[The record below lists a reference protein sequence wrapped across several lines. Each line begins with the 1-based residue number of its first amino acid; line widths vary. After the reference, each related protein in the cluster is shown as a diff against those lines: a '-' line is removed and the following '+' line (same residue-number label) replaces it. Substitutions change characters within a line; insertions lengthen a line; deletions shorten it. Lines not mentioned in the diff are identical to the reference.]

1 MTPPTLT
8 LDCRPPTP
16 TREASAPSG
25 QPIGDSAMN
34 TPAVPSRLLV
44 IDDDPASVAL
54 FCEFAMIEGFE
65 TIGMSDPRQLE
76 EMLAWRPD
84 TIILDLVMP
93 DVDGIEILRE
103 LKQRKCTAGLIL
115 VSGGD
120 RRMLASAHEL
130 GKHFGLDMRGALTK
144 PVAMKQLLA
153 LLQQEKRGAKAPAA
167 PDYLPDEDSLRRA
180 ITDGQLAVEYQP
192 QVTLMDGCWKGVEAL
207 VRWDHPQRGRLGP
220 YLFVDAMEKLG
231 LGAALSEAVLAHVV
245 RDLPT
250 LQAAGM
256 GGAVFVNL
264 PPSAL
269 KDVKLTDKIMARID
283 AAGIAHDR
291 IGFELTETSLL
302 HDHAIAIDIL
312 ARLRLKNAWLA
323 IDDFG
328 TGHSTLEILHELPFT
343 ELKID
348 LSFVRRAE
356 TDSVARTIVQN
367 SIRLGQDLNLSVV
380 AEGIETASIYHW
392 LRDQGCTIGQGY
404 HIARP
409 MAVERLAEWHREWLT
424 RRPDTTPA
432 PDGKGFADF
441 DAPLAN
447 VEEDKSF
454 CVFSVD
460 DEPAIRHLVEH
471 VLAGECVL
479 EGFSSAQACQ
489 ERLARRKPD
498 LLLLDISMPG
508 MSGLEFCRNL
518 KEDFDTQDIPVLFI
532 SGEES
537 AEARLAAYEVGGM
550 DFIAKPFKPSELV
563 RKVRAAR
570 RIYDDKLALREQAG
584 FAQRTAFAAM
594 SSMGELGVVIEFLR
608 RSFSVHSASEL
619 ADVVLGA
626 LTQYGLNGTVQIH
639 TRDEFY
645 TLSRQGE
652 NLPLEVSVLQNLR
665 LQGRIFEFRNR
676 SVYNYGRVSLMVN
689 DMPLNDPDRCGRIR
703 DNLAI
708 LAEGADARVQAIE
721 LDQANR
727 AKQAG
732 IGSALGSVNQTL
744 ERLYAGQRLRS
755 FKSVGL
761 IGELQEGLMKSFV
774 HLGMTDSQEEFLA
787 GMIQKYMERMLEL
800 NRQNDEI
807 SIELEALA
815 KTLGQLCGS

>member
-1 MTPPTLT
+1 MN
-8 LDCRPPTP
+8 
-16 TREASAPSG
+16 AP
-25 QPIGDSAMN
+25 IEVAR
-34 TPAVPSRLLV
+34 VLV

-54 FCEFAMIEGFE
+54 YCEYIEAEGLLA
-65 TIGMSDPRQLE
+65 TGMTDPQQLDE
-76 EMLAWRPD
+76 KISWHPD
-84 TIILDLVMP
+84 IIILDLIMP

-103 LKQRKCTAGLIL
+103 LKQRECTASVIL

-120 RRMLASAHEL
+120 RRMLSSAHEL
-130 GKHFGLDMRGALTK
+130 GKRFGLNMLGALAK
-144 PVAMKQLLA
+144 PVAAEQITALLRQEKLATKSPAVPDYVPDEAALRLA
-153 LLQQEKRGAKAPAA
+153 LV
-167 PDYLPDEDSLRRA
+167 DN
-180 ITDGQLAVEYQP
+180 QLAVEYQP
-192 QVTLMDGCWKGVEAL
+192 QVALMDGRWQGVEAL

-231 LGAALSEAVLAHVV
+231 LGAELSQCVLSHVV

-256 GGAVFVNL
+256 AGAVFVNL

-269 KDVKLTDKIMARID
+269 RDVKLTDQIMARID
-283 AAGIAHDR
+283 AAGIAHEH
-291 IGFELTETSLL
+291 IGFELTETSLV

-312 ARLRLKNAWLA
+312 ARLRLKNALLA

-356 TDSVARTIVQN
+356 TDNIARTIVQN

-380 AEGIETASIYHW
+380 AEGIETESIYLW
-392 LRDQGCTIGQGY
+392 LREQGCTVGQGY

-409 MAVERLAEWHREWLT
+409 MALEKLADWHQDWKT

-432 PDGKGFADF
+432 PDGMGFADF
-441 DAPLAN
+441 DAPVATT
-447 VEEDKSF
+447 EKDKNF

-479 EGFSSAQACQ
+479 ECFPSAQACR
-489 ERLARRKPD
+489 ERMAQRMPD
-498 LLLLDISMPG
+498 LLMLDISMPV
-508 MSGLEFCRNL
+508 MTGLEFCRNL
-518 KEDFDTQDIPVLFI
+518 KEDFDTQDIPVMFI

-537 AEARLAAYEVGGM
+537 AEARLAAFEVGGM

-570 RIYDDKLALREQAG
+570 RIHDDKLSLQEQAG
-584 FAQRTAFAAM
+584 YAQRTAFAAM

-608 RSFSVHSASEL
+608 HSFSVHSASEL
-619 ADVVLGA
+619 AGKVLEA
-626 LTQYGLNGTVQIH
+626 LAQYGLNGTVQISY
-639 TRDEFY
+639 RDEFY
-645 TLSRQGE
+645 TLSQQGE
-652 NLPLEVSVLQNLR
+652 NLPLEVSVMKNLHE
-665 LQGRIFEFRNR
+665 QGRIFEFKNR
-676 SVYNYGRVSLMVN
+676 SVYNYGHVSVMIN
-689 DMPLNDPDRCGRIR
+689 DMPLDDLDRCGRIR

-708 LAEGADARVQAIE
+708 LAEGADARIQAIE
-721 LDQANR
+721 VDQSNR

-732 IGSALGSVNQTL
+732 IGSVLGGIKQALARMN
-744 ERLYAGQRLRS
+744 EGQRTRS
-755 FKSVGL
+755 FQSVQLIDELQDGL
-761 IGELQEGLMKSFV
+761 IKSFV
-774 HLGMTDSQEEFLA
+774 HLGLTDSQENFLSD
-787 GMIQKYMERMLEL
+787 MIQSYMERMLDL

-807 SIELEALA
+807 SGELEALA
-815 KTLGQLCGS
+815 KTLTQLAGR